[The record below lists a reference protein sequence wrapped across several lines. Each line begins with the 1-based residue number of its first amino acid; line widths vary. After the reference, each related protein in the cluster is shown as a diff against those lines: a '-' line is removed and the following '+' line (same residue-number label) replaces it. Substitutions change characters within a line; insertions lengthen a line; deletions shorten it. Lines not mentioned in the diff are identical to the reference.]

1 MAIIAFVQKHKTN
14 MNKKNEERKGVK
26 VPKRIAIHVFLS
38 NDDGNGKGLL
48 QQYSDIV
55 VELMNL
61 PWLNSCEC

>member
-14 MNKKNEERKGVK
+14 MNKKKGVK
-26 VPKRIAIHVFLS
+26 VPKQIAIHVFLN
-38 NDDGNGKGLL
+38 NDDSNGKGLL

-61 PWLNSCEC
+61 PWLNS